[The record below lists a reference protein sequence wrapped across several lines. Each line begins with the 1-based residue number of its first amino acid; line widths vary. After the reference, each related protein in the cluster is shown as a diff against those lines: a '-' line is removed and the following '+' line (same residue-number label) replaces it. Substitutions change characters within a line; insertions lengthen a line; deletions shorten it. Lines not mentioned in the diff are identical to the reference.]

1 MTAAMVAPVR
11 ALAMLLLLGTGCAT
25 AMPTLSGA
33 STTPHARTD
42 LMVGGAARVPLA
54 NLRERGPMES
64 RYREAAESGGVV
76 PVAAFRHGIG
86 RHRDL
91 GVTVAGTSGR
101 LELRGETGVQEGS
114 TRPAWVW
121 ALGLVGGYLPDHDG
135 AGSGGRVGLDV
146 PVVYGIDFGALYD
159 VWVGAR
165 AQLNL
170 LVGDFANAADTSAR
184 ATVGMTSVGAVIGM
198 AAGFRRVHA
207 LLEVTVAY
215 EAWFGSHGDQRITR
229 HGLALT
235 PAFALRV
242 RL

>member
-1 MTAAMVAPVR
+1 MVAPVR
-11 ALAMLLLLGTGCAT
+11 APPLLIAFLLLGVGCAT
-25 AMPTLSGA
+25 AMPTFSGA
-33 STTPHARTD
+33 STTPRKRGD
-42 LMVGGAARVPLA
+42 LVVGGAARVPVA
-54 NLRERGPMES
+54 NLRARGPGES
-64 RYREAAESGGVV
+64 RYREAAETGGVV
-76 PVAAFRHGIG
+76 PAAAFRYGVT
-86 RHRDL
+86 RHHDV
-91 GVTVAGTSGR
+91 GVTVAGTSLR
-101 LELRGETGVQEGS
+101 LELRGETGVEEGS

-159 VWVGAR
+159 VWIGGRAQAHLITGEFVAAADGSAAR
-165 AQLNL
+165 AN
-170 LVGDFANAADTSAR
+170 
-184 ATVGMTSVGAVIGM
+184 VGMTSLGAVIGM

-207 LLEVTVAY
+207 MLEVTVAY
-215 EAWFGSHGDQRITR
+215 EAWFGSHGDQKVTR